1 MTSSLIASAML
12 RDPLY
17 HIECLTAPSYTKYL
31 ISSPAVPLILAE
43 QEGVEIIDHPPA
55 AAQPDATNASNAEA
69 AFDATKDPFGFTAD
83 AQASL
88 ARPSS
93 ILELLPQSADKSD
106 DEPR

>member
-1 MTSSLIASAML
+1 MHQRLA
-12 RDPLY
+12 PV
-17 HIECLTAPSYTKYL
+17 ELTPPGHPGG
-31 ISSPAVPLILAE
+31 PAVPLILAE

-55 AAQPDATNASNAEA
+55 AAQPAATNASNAEA

-83 AQASL
+83 AQAKL

-93 ILELLPQSADKSD
+93 STLELLPQPPDKSD